1 MSIFLSFFLLFP
13 LLLFFLI
20 KLSPSKGKLPPGPLG
35 LPLLGNMHQLGKSL
49 HRSFHKLSQDYGPVM
64 FLRFGVVPVVVF
76 STREGAE
83 EVLKTHDLE
92 TCTRPKLTATRLFSY
107 NYKDIGFAQYGDDW
121 REMRKLGMLELFSS
135 KKLKAFRYIREEE
148 SELLVKKL
156 SKSAETHTL
165 VDLRKALFSLTASI
179 VCRLAFG
186 QNFHECDFVDMDKV
200 EELVLESETNLGS
213 FAFTDFFPA
222 GLGWVIDRISGQ
234 HSDLHKA
241 FARLS
246 NFFQYV
252 IDDHLKTEQSQDH
265 SDIVGV
271 MLDMINNQSKVGSFK
286 VTYDHLKGVMSDV
299 FLAGVNAGA
308 ITMIWAMTELTRHP
322 RVMKKLQQEIRA
334 TLGDNKGKITE
345 QDLEKVHYL
354 KLVIQ
359 ETFRLHPPAPL
370 LLPREA
376 MSDLKIQG
384 YNIPKNTMIE
394 INTYSIGRD
403 PNCWENP
410 NDFIPERFIDNPVEY
425 KGQHY
430 ELLPFGAGRRICP
443 GMATGI
449 TIVELGLLN
458 VLYFFDWSL
467 PEGMTIEDID
477 MEEAGAFVIA
487 KKVPLEL
494 IPTPHKW

>member
-1 MSIFLSFFLLFP
+1 MSIFIYFILLLP
-13 LLLFFLI
+13 LLLIFL
-20 KLSPSKGKLPPGPLG
+20 KRFSPSKGKLPPGPIG
-35 LPLLGNMHQLGKSL
+35 LPLIGNLHQLGKSL
-49 HRSFHKLSQDYGPVM
+49 HRSFHKLSQDYGSVM

-76 STREGAE
+76 STREAAE

-92 TCTRPKLTATRLFSY
+92 TCTRPKLSATRLFSY

-121 REMRKLGMLELFSS
+121 REMRKLAMLELFSS

-156 SKSAETHTL
+156 SKSADTQTL

-179 VCRLAFG
+179 ICRLAFG

-213 FAFTDFFPA
+213 FAFTDFFPT
-222 GLGWVIDRISGQ
+222 GLGWIIDRISGQ
-234 HSDLHKA
+234 HSELHKA

-246 NFFQYV
+246 NFFQHV
-252 IDDHLKTEQSQDH
+252 IDDHLKPDQPQDH
-265 SDIVGV
+265 SDIIG
-271 MLDMINNQSKVGSFK
+271 
-286 VTYDHLKGVMSDV
+286 DV

-322 RVMKKLQQEIRA
+322 RVMKKLQQEIRE
-334 TLGDNKGKITE
+334 TLGDNKEKITE
-345 QDLEKVHYL
+345 QDLERVQYL
-354 KLVIQ
+354 KFVIQ

-370 LLPREA
+370 LLPRET
-376 MSDLKIQG
+376 MSDIKIQG

-410 NDFIPERFIDNPVEY
+410 NDFIPERFVDSPVEY

-467 PEGMTIEDID
+467 PDGMTIDDID
-477 MEEAGAFVIA
+477 MEEAGAFVVA

-494 IPTPHKW
+494 IPTPHQW

>member
-1 MSIFLSFFLLFP
+1 
-13 LLLFFLI
+13 
-20 KLSPSKGKLPPGPLG
+20 
-35 LPLLGNMHQLGKSL
+35 
-49 HRSFHKLSQDYGPVM
+49 
-64 FLRFGVVPVVVF
+64 
-76 STREGAE
+76 
-83 EVLKTHDLE
+83 
-92 TCTRPKLTATRLFSY
+92 
-107 NYKDIGFAQYGDDW
+107 
-121 REMRKLGMLELFSS
+121 MRKLAMLELFSS

-148 SELLVKKL
+148 SELLVKKVTE
-156 SKSAETHTL
+156 SAQTQTL
-165 VDLRKALFSLTASI
+165 VDLRKALFSYTASI

-200 EELVLESETNLGS
+200 EELVLDSETNLGS
-213 FAFTDFFPA
+213 FAFIDFFPA
-222 GLGWVIDRISGQ
+222 GLGWAIDRISGQ
-234 HSDLHKA
+234 HSRLHKA

-246 NFFQYV
+246 NFFQHV
-252 IDDHLKTEQSQDH
+252 IDDHLKPGQSEDH

-271 MLDMINNQSKVGSFK
+271 MLEMINKESKVGSFK

-308 ITMIWAMTELTRHP
+308 ITMIWALTELTRHP
-322 RVMKKLQQEIRA
+322 RVMKKLQQEIREI
-334 TLGDNKGKITE
+334 LGDNKEKITE

-370 LLPREA
+370 LLPRET
-376 MSDLKIQG
+376 MSDVKIQG

-394 INTYSIGRD
+394 INTYAIGRD
-403 PNCWENP
+403 PNCWTNP
-410 NDFIPERFIDNPVEY
+410 NEFIPERFVDSPIDY
-425 KGQHY
+425 KGQHF
-430 ELLPFGAGRRICP
+430 ELLPFGGGRRICP
-443 GMATGI
+443 GMATGM

-467 PEGMTIEDID
+467 PYGMAIADIN

-494 IPTPHKW
+494 VPVLHY

>member
-1 MSIFLSFFLLFP
+1 MP
-13 LLLFFLI
+13 LLLIFL
-20 KLSPSKGKLPPGPLG
+20 KRFSPSKGKLPPGPIG
-35 LPLLGNMHQLGKSL
+35 LPLIGNLHQLGKSL
-49 HRSFHKLSQDYGPVM
+49 HRSFHKLSQDYGSVM

-76 STREGAE
+76 STREAAE

-92 TCTRPKLTATRLFSY
+92 TCTRPKLSATRLFSY

-121 REMRKLGMLELFSS
+121 REMRKLAMLELFSS

-156 SKSAETHTL
+156 SKSAETQTL

-179 VCRLAFG
+179 ICRLAFG

-213 FAFTDFFPA
+213 FAFTDFFPT
-222 GLGWVIDRISGQ
+222 GLGWIIDRISGQ
-234 HSDLHKA
+234 HSELHKA

-246 NFFQYV
+246 NFFQHV
-252 IDDHLKTEQSQDH
+252 IDDHLKPGQPQDH
-265 SDIVGV
+265 SDIIGV
-271 MLDMINNQSKVGSFK
+271 MLDMINKERKVGSFK

-322 RVMKKLQQEIRA
+322 RVMKKLQQEIRE
-334 TLGDNKGKITE
+334 TLGDNKEKITE
-345 QDLEKVHYL
+345 QDLERVQYL
-354 KLVIQ
+354 KFVIQ

-370 LLPREA
+370 LLPRET
-376 MSDLKIQG
+376 MSDIKIQG

-410 NDFIPERFIDNPVEY
+410 NDFIPERFVDSPVEY

-467 PEGMTIEDID
+467 PDGMTIGDID
-477 MEEAGAFVIA
+477 MEEAGAFVVA

-494 IPTPHKW
+494 IPTPHQW

>member
-1 MSIFLSFFLLFP
+1 MSIFLCFILLFP
-13 LLLFFLI
+13 LLLIFL
-20 KLSPSKGKLPPGPLG
+20 KRFSPSKGNLPPGPKG
-35 LPLLGNMHQLGKSL
+35 LPIIGNLHQLGKSQ

-92 TCTRPKLTATRLFSY
+92 TCSRAKLTATRLFSY
-107 NYKDIGFAQYGDDW
+107 NYKSIGFTQYNDDW
-121 REMRKLGMLELFSS
+121 KEMRKLAMTELFSA

-148 SELLVKKL
+148 CELLVKKI
-156 SKSAETHTL
+156 SKSAQTQTP

-179 VCRLAFG
+179 VCRLGFG
-186 QNFHECDFVDMDKV
+186 QKFNECDFVDMDRV
-200 EELVLESETNLGS
+200 EELVLESETNIGS
-213 FAFTDFFPA
+213 FAFTDFFPP
-222 GLGWVIDRISGQ
+222 GIGWVIDRISGR

-241 FARLS
+241 FSKLS
-246 NFFQYV
+246 NFIQYV
-252 IDDHLKTEQSQDH
+252 IDDHLKKGPSQEH
-265 SDIVGV
+265 SDIVHV
-271 MLDMINNQSKVGSFK
+271 MLDMINKPSKAGSFK

-299 FLAGVNAGA
+299 FLAGVNPGS
-308 ITMIWAMTELTRHP
+308 ISMIWAMTELARHP
-322 RVMKKLQQEIRA
+322 RVMKKLQQEIRE
-334 TLGDNKGKITE
+334 TLGDNKEKITE
-345 QDLEKVHYL
+345 QDLDKVQYL
-354 KLVIQ
+354 KFVFQ

-376 MSDLKIQG
+376 MSDLKILG
-384 YNIPKNTMIE
+384 YDIPKNTMIE
-394 INTYSIGRD
+394 VNTYSIGRD
-403 PNCWENP
+403 PKYWENP
-410 NDFIPERFIDNPVEY
+410 NDFIPERFIDSPVEY
-425 KGQHY
+425 YGQHF

-443 GMATGI
+443 GINTGL

-467 PEGMTIEDID
+467 PDGMTTKDID
-477 MEEAGAFVIA
+477 MEEAGAFVVG

>member
-1 MSIFLSFFLLFP
+1 M
-13 LLLFFLI
+13 
-20 KLSPSKGKLPPGPLG
+20 G
-35 LPLLGNMHQLGKSL
+35 LPIIGNLHQLGKSL
-49 HRSFHKLSQDYGPVM
+49 HRSFHKLSQEYGPVM

-76 STREGAE
+76 STKEAAE

-92 TCTRPKLTATRLFSY
+92 TCTRPKLSATKLFSY

-121 REMRKLGMLELFSS
+121 REMRKLAMLELFSS
-135 KKLKAFRYIREEE
+135 KKLKAF
-148 SELLVKKL
+148 
-156 SKSAETHTL
+156 
-165 VDLRKALFSLTASI
+165 
-179 VCRLAFG
+179 RLAFG

-213 FAFTDFFPA
+213 FAFTDFFPT
-222 GLGWVIDRISGQ
+222 GLGWIIDRISGQ
-234 HSDLHKA
+234 HSELHKA

-246 NFFQYV
+246 NFFQHV
-252 IDDHLKTEQSQDH
+252 IDDHLKPEQPQDH
-265 SDIVGV
+265 SDIIGV
-271 MLDMINNQSKVGSFK
+271 MLDMINKESKVGSFK

-334 TLGDNKGKITE
+334 TLGDNKEKITE
-345 QDLEKVHYL
+345 QDLEKVHFL

-370 LLPREA
+370 LLPRET
-376 MSDLKIQG
+376 MSDIKIQG

-394 INTYSIGRD
+394 INTYAIGRD
-403 PNCWENP
+403 PNCWTNP
-410 NDFIPERFIDNPVEY
+410 NEFIPERFIDNPIDY
-425 KGQHY
+425 KGQHF
-430 ELLPFGAGRRICP
+430 ELLPFGGGRRICP
-443 GMATGI
+443 GMATGM

-467 PEGMTIEDID
+467 PDGMTIEDIN

-494 IPTPHKW
+494 SHD

>member
-1 MSIFLSFFLLFP
+1 MSIFIYFILLLP
-13 LLLFFLI
+13 LLLIFL
-20 KLSPSKGKLPPGPLG
+20 KRFSPSKGKLPPGPIG
-35 LPLLGNMHQLGKSL
+35 LPLIGNLHQLGKSL
-49 HRSFHKLSQDYGPVM
+49 HRSFHKLSQDYGSVM

-76 STREGAE
+76 STREAAE

-92 TCTRPKLTATRLFSY
+92 TCTRPKLSATRLFSY

-121 REMRKLGMLELFSS
+121 REMRKLAMLELFSS

-156 SKSAETHTL
+156 SKSADTQTL

-179 VCRLAFG
+179 ICRLAFG

-213 FAFTDFFPA
+213 FAFTDFFPT
-222 GLGWVIDRISGQ
+222 GLGWIIDRISGQ
-234 HSDLHKA
+234 HSELHKA

-246 NFFQYV
+246 NFFQHV
-252 IDDHLKTEQSQDH
+252 IDDHLKPGQPQDH
-265 SDIVGV
+265 SDIIGV
-271 MLDMINNQSKVGSFK
+271 MLDMINKERKVGSFK

-322 RVMKKLQQEIRA
+322 RVMKKLQQEIRE
-334 TLGDNKGKITE
+334 TLGDNKEKITE
-345 QDLEKVHYL
+345 QDLERVQYL
-354 KLVIQ
+354 KFVIQ

-370 LLPREA
+370 LLPRET
-376 MSDLKIQG
+376 MSDIKIQG

-410 NDFIPERFIDNPVEY
+410 NDFIPERFVDSPVEY

-467 PEGMTIEDID
+467 PDGMTIDDID
-477 MEEAGAFVIA
+477 MEEAGAFVVA

-494 IPTPHKW
+494 IPTPHQW